1 MKKTVRVDD
10 LCCERCA
17 KQMAT
22 KLAILDGVRAAKA
35 DYKRG
40 CIYVEVTDE
49 ITDERIRAA
58 FDGTG
63 MTVTSIEIRKGIFG

>member
-1 MKKTVRVDD
+1 MKKTIKVDD

-22 KLAILDGVRAAKA
+22 KLALLDGVRAAKSN
-35 DYKRG
+35 YKKNV
-40 CIYVEVTDE
+40 IFLDVTEE
-49 ITDERIRAA
+49 ITDEQITAV

-63 MTVTSIEIRKGIFG
+63 MTVLSIELRKGIFG